1 MSNYKKTVKLQLGDT
16 DFLQN
21 KYLLSMNGYLME
33 ALLSL
38 LRLLSK
44 LPHCPG
50 RPKITSTQKMFYR

>member
-33 ALLSL
+33 ALL
-38 LRLLSK
+38 
-44 LPHCPG
+44 
-50 RPKITSTQKMFYR
+50 